1 MQTYFPMRSI
11 TAILS
16 VFVLL
21 LVCFSAS
28 GAAVENTNPVLNFEV
43 ISSDWAPFALPVY
56 GDVRQG
62 ETDYYTYYVPAGAT
76 TLEVSL
82 TWDVSNGDALRL
94 LVHPPTGASSS
105 FGDGMDGT
113 INGKI
118 AVRTTIPA
126 MMTASTWGFDVVGV
140 SVDDIASYT
149 LKINCYE

>member
-11 TAILS
+11 TAIMS

-21 LVCFSAS
+21 LVCFTAS
-28 GAAVENTNPVLNFEV
+28 GAAVANIDSELNFEV
-43 ISSDWAPFALPVY
+43 ISSDWTPFALPVS

-62 ETDYYTYYVPAGAT
+62 ETDYYTYYVPSGAT

-118 AVRTTIPA
+118 AVRTSIPVT
-126 MMTASTWGFDVVGV
+126 MTASNWRFDVIGLT
-140 SVDDIASYT
+140 VDDVTSYT
-149 LKINCYE
+149 LKINSY

>member
-1 MQTYFPMRSI
+1 MRSI

-28 GAAVENTNPVLNFEV
+28 GAAVENTNPVLN
-43 ISSDWAPFALPVY
+43 WAPFALPVY

-82 TWDVSNGDALRL
+82 TWDASNGDALRL
-94 LVHPPTGASSS
+94 IVHPPTGASSS
-105 FGDGMDGT
+105 FGDGMDGI

-118 AVRTTIPA
+118 AVRTSIPSV
-126 MMTASTWGFDVVGV
+126 MTASNWRFDVVGL
-140 SVDDIASYT
+140 SVDDTASYT
-149 LKINCYE
+149 LKINS

>member
-1 MQTYFPMRSI
+1 MRSI

-62 ETDYYTYYVPAGAT
+62 ETDYYTYYVSSGDT

-82 TWDVSNGDALRL
+82 TWDASNGDALRL
-94 LVHPPTGASSS
+94 LIQTPTTASYS
-105 FGDGMDGT
+105 FEDGVDGT

-118 AVRTTIPA
+118 TLRTGIPA
-126 MMTASTWGFDVVGV
+126 GMTADDWGFAVIGL
-140 SVDDIASYT
+140 SVDDTASYT
-149 LKINCYE
+149 LKINS

>member
-1 MQTYFPMRSI
+1 MRSI

-62 ETDYYTYYVPAGAT
+62 ETDYYTYYVSSGDT

-82 TWDVSNGDALRL
+82 TWDASGGDELKL
-94 LVHPPTGASSS
+94 SVYTPTGAPYV
-105 FGDGMDGT
+105 FVDNVDGL

-118 AVRTTIPA
+118 SVRTSIPA
-126 MMTASTWGFDVVGV
+126 MMTASNWGFDVVGL
-140 SVDDIASYT
+140 SVDDVASYT
-149 LKINCYE
+149 LKINS